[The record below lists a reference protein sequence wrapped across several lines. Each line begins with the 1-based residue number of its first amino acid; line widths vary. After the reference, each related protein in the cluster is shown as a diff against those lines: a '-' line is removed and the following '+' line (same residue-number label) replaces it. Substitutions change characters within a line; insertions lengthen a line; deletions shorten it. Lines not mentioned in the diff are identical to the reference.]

1 MQTEKELWRRVIAMI
16 LTLVLL
22 FSLTPGAI
30 SSNAA
35 STEQLSDE
43 DKLSMIAAGILK
55 PAEVFGELDP
65 DTVPEAIDYEDAV
78 SKNHI
83 ERLYAD
89 EGTDL
94 NTVVFLN
101 IDGTKT
107 RYTFDYPVKYVDA
120 DGSIKD
126 ISLQIADTEEGYQ
139 TTENAVITTFSENIS
154 DGIILSDDETNI
166 KLIPV
171 LPVQTTIA
179 DALGDEEYSNMYYP
193 VSMATRLDDRTIQ
206 YYYDSNTTI
215 EYSLTYT
222 GYKEDIVVSEYTG
235 QTQYEFILLTNGYCV
250 SCIDGSYYLVDEN
263 QQIRA
268 SVGEIIVFT
277 ADERNNTFGDIMVE
291 TIVEG
296 EEYRMAIVLDAEYLS
311 DPNTVYPIRIDP
323 TIEINYNNNGAGAI
337 EDVTINSNAVSN
349 GYNNVLYV
357 GSHEIDGISRI
368 LMKFPGLDL
377 DALGENVEIQSATV
391 SIRDLMCES
400 DPLEVY
406 CHVYTGA
413 SWTEATA
420 NGTDNAPGG
429 ISTFLSSTTISY
441 EIGATMPSSHRY
453 SFDITKVVQGWY
465 DGIYDQDKGIIL
477 KAHAI
482 AESGTDYI
490 RKTIGSYN
498 RGSYVPI
505 LTVTYSI
512 GGNQLLPNNT
522 YYLNNLYTGNY
533 LKIDAGTGN
542 NIGVQSGLLE
552 KLGTSIQWK
561 IEKQQRGYVIRS
573 VEHPDC
579 YLAVPSDVSQEDV
592 VVVPNLYS
600 DIPVECFWK
609 ITVSSMGG
617 CILQSAYNNRY
628 LRSISNTIKCATS
641 TGSAGGIL
649 YRGSTWRIIETS
661 KYTNMSTSEY
671 SELSSGFSIS
681 DVRLDVGQTTSIP
694 ITITPRNA
702 LWASMT
708 DFRFTYTT
716 TKQFSFES
724 STGVLTGQT
733 RGPAV
738 EITATHKVTGLQTTF
753 SVTVN
758 SNIPN
763 FVNQMGALYDA
774 AYEYKDCNSDEAIE
788 TTFNF
793 IGGQKYNSDMWP
805 GVIGEWDVGFRDYV
819 QENYIHLY
827 DYFICESTKLKNKDY
842 IITLIDPSTGGEID
856 VLHMAATLNR
866 FFYTGDTTYQGIPT
880 FGIVD
885 SIVDDLCGWAG
896 DFQALIRDYF
906 NAEHKE
912 TDKDAV
918 YQAFYPMIG
927 SEDYYC
933 PYSDIITDMDSC
945 NLYQLLS
952 DQAITSGDGFKEILL
967 CYYTNQ
973 TGNVACKRFTTWI
986 GDMSRTD
993 LCNKISP
1000 YCNDHSTILF
1010 IKWPILSSFSIYSY
1024 QQDAFT
1030 DAFVDY
1036 LLNQKEMEE

>member
-55 PAEVFGELDP
+55 PVEVFGELDP

-139 TTENAVITTFSENIS
+139 TAENAVITTFSENIS

-413 SWTEATA
+413 SWTETTA

-429 ISTFLSSTTISY
+429 IGTFLSATTISY
-441 EIGATMPSSHRY
+441 EIGASMPSSHRY
-453 SFDITKVVQGWY
+453 SFDITKAVRGWY

-600 DIPVECFWK
+600 DIPEECFWK

-628 LRSISNTIKCATS
+628 LRSISETIKCATS

-649 YRGSTWRIIETS
+649 HCGSTWRIIETD
-661 KYTNMSTSEY
+661 KYTNV
-671 SELSSGFSIS
+671 SIS
-681 DVRLDVGQTTSIP
+681 RYRELTSY
-694 ITITPRNA
+694 
-702 LWASMT
+702 S
-708 DFRFTYTT
+708 
-716 TKQFSFES
+716 SFED
-724 STGVLTGQT
+724 
-733 RGPAV
+733 V
-738 EITATHKVTGLQTTF
+738 EMNVGHTAEVQINRRFSNEIWCEPSDFNYTYSHLNAISVSRDYSNGTASLNASKRDVVIVTATHKVTKRKMSFEVFVQNSTLTDEEKNAIRTSFKQVINNDYVHSSLYNTRTF
-753 SVTVN
+753 DTSINIVLDYDDIITDYCNQYRIPKEYVQSVLLREVWCE
-758 SNIPN
+758 SYLDY
-763 FVNQMGALYDA
+763 ASDA
-774 AYEYKDCNSDEAIE
+774 AVKDYYNYKISPDGIIRPIEKTDSSTGLGQIFASTAIKAINNANARGFITNEPYYETSSWQDVWEVWSKLHGNVDFNLQCCALVILDCQYEYKDSIAYEEFFLHSETQIKTILARYNGYGDEAA
-788 TTFNF
+788 
-793 IGGQKYNSDMWP
+793 
-805 GVIGEWDVGFRDYV
+805 
-819 QENYIHLY
+819 NY
-827 DYFICESTKLKNKDY
+827 
-842 IITLIDPSTGGEID
+842 GEIC
-856 VLHMAATLNR
+856 
-866 FFYTGDTTYQGIPT
+866 YE
-880 FGIVD
+880 
-885 SIVDDLCGWAG
+885 
-896 DFQALIRDYF
+896 YF
-906 NAEHKE
+906 K
-912 TDKDAV
+912 
-918 YQAFYPMIG
+918 I
-927 SEDYYC
+927 
-933 PYSDIITDMDSC
+933 
-945 NLYQLLS
+945 
-952 DQAITSGDGFKEILL
+952 FK
-967 CYYTNQ
+967 
-973 TGNVACKRFTTWI
+973 
-986 GDMSRTD
+986 
-993 LCNKISP
+993 
-1000 YCNDHSTILF
+1000 
-1010 IKWPILSSFSIYSY
+1010 SY
-1024 QQDAFT
+1024 
-1030 DAFVDY
+1030 
-1036 LLNQKEMEE
+1036 N